1 MKNKQLAKSRGKR
14 LARAFG
20 GCRRCGRL
28 ATLRGL
34 VPKGADAMWCP
45 CPGCGAELRVTGR
58 MLDDGDRVIIRRF
71 AQCLSAGGDPCPHAF
86 TVTVDGQV
94 RRDDPPCDCGK
105 ERAVLDMRSAG
116 SGVDDQAGR
125 P

>member
-71 AQCLSAGGDPCPHAF
+71 AQCLSPNSDPCPHAF
-86 TVTVDGQV
+86 TVVFDGQV

-105 ERAVLDMRSAG
+105 ERVMLDMQSAAA
-116 SGVDDQAGR
+116 GVDD
-125 P
+125 